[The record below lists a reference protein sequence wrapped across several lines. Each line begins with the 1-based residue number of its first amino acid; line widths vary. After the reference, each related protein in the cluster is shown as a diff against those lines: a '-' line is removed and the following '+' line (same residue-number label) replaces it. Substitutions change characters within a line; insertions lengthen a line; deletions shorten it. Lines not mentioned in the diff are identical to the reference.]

1 MLPLRPGVLLAA
13 FLLVPP
19 SLPAAPGYYLTGSPA
34 DARPA
39 ATRAG
44 LMLSGGGGEVD
55 PAFRWFIACAGG
67 GDIVVLRS
75 TEDDH
80 YHDYLYRQLGGV
92 DSVETFVI
100 HERADASDP
109 RVLAG
114 IARAEGIFLAGGD
127 QSTYV
132 RRWQDTPLA
141 AALADHVRAGRP
153 LGGTSAGLAVLG
165 EYCFAALEPG
175 SLTSPLALADPF
187 DPQVTLVTGFLRF
200 DLLRG
205 LMTDSHFSP
214 RDRLGRSLVFL
225 ARLRAEHPGATIA
238 GLGIDER
245 TVLCVE
251 PDGTGRV
258 FTTEPAGAAWLMQ
271 TSRPAEVLAPGQ
283 PLTLRD
289 VSVVAVGPQ
298 STIHLPSLR
307 VTQPAA
313 VRTVSVLAGRLVD
326 SP

>member
-1 MLPLRPGVLLAA
+1 MRSSLPGALLAA
-13 FLLVPP
+13 SLLALAP
-19 SLPAAPGYYLTGSPA
+19 LAAAPGYYLTGSPA

-39 ATRAG
+39 QTRGG
-44 LMLSGGGGEVD
+44 LMLSGGGGEVEA
-55 PAFRWFIACAGG
+55 AFRWFIACAGG

-92 DSVETFVI
+92 DSVETFVL
-100 HERADASDP
+100 HSRADASDA
-109 RVLAG
+109 RLLDAV
-114 IARAEGIFLAGGD
+114 ARAEGIFLAGGD

-141 AALADHVRAGRP
+141 AALAVHVRSGRP

-165 EYCFAALEPG
+165 EHCFAALEPG
-175 SLTSPLALADPF
+175 SLTSPVALADPF

-205 LMTDSHFSP
+205 IMTDSHFSP

-225 ARLRAEHPGATIA
+225 ARLWDAHPGSAIA

-245 TVLCVE
+245 TVLCLE

-258 FTTEPAGAAWLMQ
+258 FSTEPGGAVWLMEP
-271 TSRPAEVLAPGQ
+271 SRPAEVLAPGQ
-283 PLTLRD
+283 PLTLRAVTVTGLGPD
-289 VSVVAVGPQ
+289 SELHLPSRRVVRPVTVRSVSVVAGVLS
-298 STIHLPSLR
+298 STP
-307 VTQPAA
+307 
-313 VRTVSVLAGRLVD
+313 
-326 SP
+326 